1 MYGLCHVRFVLLLG
15 VSGPMNVYRGAAQAQ
30 AERGAVLTIGTFDGV
45 HLGHQAV
52 LRELTGWALNSGA
65 PAGVITFA
73 QHPRKILDGRA
84 PDLLTSVEHRLVL
97 FQRAGVAFTWVLDF
111 TPELSKWSAEDFARQ
126 VLVGKLGCRGLTLGF
141 DSRFGH
147 DRIGTDSPELPQ
159 MAKRLGFEIRCLQPV
174 LTPDGQPISS
184 TLIRDAIWD
193 GRLHDAEALL
203 GRRVSVYGTVVAG
216 EARGR
221 RLGFRTANLDL
232 GREVRPPFGV
242 YVTIA
247 EVEGQRHGSVTN
259 VGYRPTVS
267 DALPQGV
274 KPDLL
279 LETHLFDFD
288 ADLYGKKIEVSF
300 VEKLRDERRF
310 PDVQALAEQ
319 IKKDSAK
326 ARGILQALGL

>member
-1 MYGLCHVRFVLLLG
+1 
-15 VSGPMNVYRGAAQAQ
+15 MNIYRGLQDAPI
-30 AERGAVLTIGTFDGV
+30 ERGAVLTMGTFDGV

-52 LRELTGWALNSGA
+52 LENLVTWARQKGTHC
-65 PAGVITFA
+65 GVLTFA

-97 FQRAGVAFTWVLDF
+97 FRRAGVTFTWVLDF
-111 TPELSKWSAEDFARQ
+111 TPELSKWNAEDFARQ

-147 DRIGTDSPELPQ
+147 DRIGTDSPELPTL
-159 MAKRLGFEIRCLQPV
+159 AKHLGFEIRAQRPI
-174 LTPDGQPISS
+174 LTPDGSPISS
-184 TLIRDAIWD
+184 TLIREAIWE
-193 GRLHDAEALL
+193 GRLHDAAALL

-232 GREVRPPFGV
+232 GREIRPPFGV
-242 YVTIA
+242 YVTST
-247 EVEGQRHGSVTN
+247 EVDGQHHGSVTN

-267 DALPQGV
+267 NALPQGV

-288 ADLYGKKIEVSF
+288 ADLYGKKLEVSF

-319 IKKDSAK
+319 IKKDSSK
-326 ARGILQALGL
+326 ARGLLQSLGI